1 MSSKIIKSLSFAP
14 LSFAVGAALIGSVA
28 LSQSSFAMTSLASG
42 YMLADAAATAPMT
55 KPMANAP
62 MAKPMAKH
70 MEGKC
75 GEGLCGMSMV
85 ADTDHDG
92 TVSAAEHAAHAKM
105 MFEMADTNHDGLL
118 SKDEMA
124 AMRKSMHEGKCGE
137 GKCGAE
143 MMGNKGMTHHEGK
156 MKHGDKAEDAAEH
169 SAMPAKK

>member
-1 MSSKIIKSLSFAP
+1 MSSKLIKSLSFAP
-14 LSFAVGAALIGSVA
+14 LSFASLSFSVGAALIGSVA
-28 LSQSSFAMTSLASG
+28 RSQSSFAMTSLASG
-42 YMLADAAATAPMT
+42 YMLADAAAT
-55 KPMANAP
+55 AP